1 MRVVPN
7 ATVAL
12 PVRLT
17 YSASMS
23 TQLTSDEIR
32 RIYAESGV
40 IAVVGASP
48 DPSKTAYVV
57 PSYLQ
62 DEGYRIVPVNPHHET
77 ILGETS
83 YPTLMDIEESIDV
96 VEVFRPG
103 NEAPEIARQAAAV
116 GAKVLWLQVGV
127 VSEEADQI
135 ATDAGMTFV
144 SDLCMGAMHAVLE
157 IGPGPNAVV

>member
-1 MRVVPN
+1 MEQFRLLVQ
-7 ATVAL
+7 
-12 PVRLT
+12 LT
-17 YSASMS
+17 YSASMT
-23 TQLTSDEIR
+23 TQPTSDEIR
-32 RIYAESGV
+32 RIYAESRV

-48 DPSKTAYVV
+48 DPSKTAHVV

-77 ILGETS
+77 ILGEPS

-103 NEAPEIARQAAAV
+103 REAPEIARQAAAV

-135 ATDAGMTFV
+135 ARKAGMTFV

-157 IGPGPNAVV
+157 LGPGPNAPI